1 MYSLST
7 LKIMKYHHGNLKEE
21 LISSACAICEATGH
35 DHMSLRSIA
44 KEANVSQTAPYR
56 HFKTK
61 ESLLAEVSKRGF
73 DELTKRMSEAL
84 NKKNNSL
91 SLEDQFLEMG
101 LAYLEFGVEKRNIYD
116 LMHSPSIQKAD
127 FPELL
132 ESAGG
137 AFDVLVKIL
146 MKLHPGIDEN
156 QLSQKCMKH
165 WAMMHGLIGILDL
178 KTVNASDS
186 DAAKAMINTKK
197 DLRAF
202 LKETVDF

>member
-1 MYSLST
+1 MT
-7 LKIMKYHHGNLKEE
+7 YHHGNLKEE
-21 LISSACAICEATGH
+21 LISSACKICEVDGH

-73 DELTKRMSEAL
+73 DELTERMNEAL
-84 NKKNNSL
+84 NKKNNAL

-101 LAYLEFGVEKRNIYD
+101 LAYLEFGIEKRNIYD

-146 MKLHPGIDEN
+146 MKLHPEIDEN
-156 QLSQKCMKH
+156 KLSQKCMKY
-165 WAMMHGLIGILDL
+165 WAMMHGLIGILDI
-178 KTVNASDS
+178 KPNSPTES

-197 DLRAF
+197 DLRSF

>member
-1 MYSLST
+1 MT
-7 LKIMKYHHGNLKEE
+7 YHHGNLKEE
-21 LISSACAICEATGH
+21 LISSACKICEADGH

-56 HFKTK
+56 HFETK

-73 DELTKRMSEAL
+73 DELTERMNEAL
-84 NKKNNSL
+84 NKKNNAL

-101 LAYLEFGVEKRNIYD
+101 LAYLEFGIEKRNIYD

-146 MKLHPGIDEN
+146 MKLYPEIDEN
-156 QLSQKCMKH
+156 QLSQKCMKY
-165 WAMMHGLIGILDL
+165 WAMMHGLIGILDI
-178 KTVNASDS
+178 KPNSPTES

-197 DLRAF
+197 DLRSF